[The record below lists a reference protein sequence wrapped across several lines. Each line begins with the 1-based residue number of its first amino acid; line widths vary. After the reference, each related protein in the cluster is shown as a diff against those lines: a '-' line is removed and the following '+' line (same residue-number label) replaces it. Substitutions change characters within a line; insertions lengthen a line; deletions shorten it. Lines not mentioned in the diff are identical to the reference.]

1 MLKIE
6 MRERPYK
13 AVMFWLNK
21 EESKDK
27 NLLASLQPR
36 FKEWKA
42 KKYLPVVFESGI
54 QSLEDGMYM
63 LMKHNYE
70 VLADK
75 EIIEDK

>member
-1 MLKIE
+1 MKIE
-6 MRERPYK
+6 VRERPYK
-13 AVMFWLNK
+13 AVMFWLSK

-42 KKYLPVVFESGI
+42 KKYLPVVFETGI

-70 VLADK
+70 VLAEK
-75 EIIEDK
+75 GIIESK